1 MAKIFSE
8 DNALLLAEK
17 LLQNDKKIKTELE
30 EKINSIT
37 VSGGNH
43 NIDLSEYVTKN
54 DLEEYAYKDHEHE
67 QYLTEHQDLSDY
79 AKTSDIPDVSNLA
92 TTEYVDNAVQN
103 VNVNLDGY
111 ATEEYVTSKINEA
124 SLSGEEIDLS
134 DYALK
139 SEIPTDYLSSIPDEY
154 VTEIEMNAAIA
165 NAQLSGGEVNLNSYY
180 TKDETYSKTEIDDAI
195 NNAQLS
201 GADGASAYEV
211 ALNNGFEGT
220 EEEWLESLK
229 GEKGDGADVKSTY
242 EYAVDG
248 GYNGTEEEF
257 TAVFGSLSNS
267 IRLVEKISSD
277 NKFDNVYEGIGQIDF
292 QTGLIQNY
300 TETRQATDYREIWEG
315 FDGILYFG
323 TSTLLSGSGNCAI
336 YFYDKDKNYLG
347 YVYSSADTSKA
358 VVNKYTR
365 LTMTPN
371 GTSTIQVD
379 TLRSAKYYRIMKP
392 TSGDVQLYVSHVQPT
407 SADTMDFTYTT
418 ITVAESA
425 EEKPADEWKKLAG
438 KTVVNFGDSIFGQ
451 RRPPEDISTYLARI
465 TGATVHNC
473 GFGGCHMSNHWGEI
487 YNPFSMCNL
496 ADSISSGD
504 WTAQEN
510 ALTSSELPGY
520 FAEAIAILKSLD
532 FSKVDIITIAYG
544 TNDWNSDDNMENNND
559 LYSKDTFAGA
569 LRYSIE
575 KLLTAYPNLKIFI
588 CSQTYRWFPDDNGN
602 FIEDSDTK
610 ENGYKVKLTDYV
622 AKTEEIA
629 KAYHLP
635 FIDNYY
641 SLGFN
646 KFNRSK
652 YFKTTDGTHPLPEG
666 NVLIAE
672 HMANELF

>member
-1 MAKIFSE
+1 MKFSINKRE
-8 DNALLLAEK
+8 IKLVDDKFTYYIGDNADYVAEFSFDDEW
-17 LLQNDKKIKTELE
+17 NGHIKTARFIQGEKMVELILSDDKCVIPVEILKGGILKVGVYTDTMTSTMCFVSIKESIKESDGITVQPTPDVYAQIIRMIEELGEVTVSDEQIEEIVIKYLE
-30 EKINSIT
+30 ENP
-37 VSGGNH
+37 VSGVDETEVQR
-43 NIDLSEYVTKN
+43 IVAEYV
-54 DLEEYAYKDHEHE
+54 EEH
-67 QYLTEHQDLSDY
+67 
-79 AKTSDIPDVSNLA
+79 
-92 TTEYVDNAVQN
+92 
-103 VNVNLDGY
+103 
-111 ATEEYVTSKINEA
+111 
-124 SLSGEEIDLS
+124 
-134 DYALK
+134 
-139 SEIPTDYLSSIPDEY
+139 
-154 VTEIEMNAAIA
+154 
-165 NAQLSGGEVNLNSYY
+165 
-180 TKDETYSKTEIDDAI
+180 KDELK
-195 NNAQLS
+195 
-201 GADGASAYEV
+201 GADGKNGVDGKDGKSAYEI
-211 ALNNGFEGT
+211 ALANGFVGT

-229 GEKGDGADVKSTY
+229 GGSENVKSTY

-248 GYNGTEEEF
+248 GYIGTEEEF

-300 TETRQATDYREIWEG
+300 TESRQATDYREVWEG
-315 FDGILYFG
+315 FNGILYFG
-323 TSTLLSGSGNCAI
+323 TSTLLSGNGNCAI

-347 YVYSSADTSKA
+347 YVYSSAETSKA

-379 TLRSAKYYRIMKP
+379 TLGSAKYYRIMKP
-392 TSGDVQLYVSHVQPT
+392 TSGNVQLYVSHIQPT

-418 ITVAESA
+418 ITVTESA
-425 EEKPADEWKKLAG
+425 EEKPVDEWKKLAG

-496 ADSISSGD
+496 ADSIASGD

-544 TNDWNSDDNMENNND
+544 TNDWNSNDNIENNNN

-666 NVLIAE
+666 CRLIAE